1 MENTLEN
8 NSLQVESTNKGGAP
22 LGNQNNKKGKL
33 FYDQLRLALVQE
45 DKKRLRN
52 IAEKLVKAAE
62 NGDAWAI
69 KEVIDR
75 VDGKAIQ
82 ATEISG
88 ADGADISAL
97 QTINIVLKKPDG
109 S

>member
-1 MENTLEN
+1 MENSTEN
-8 NSLQVESTNKGGAP
+8 NNLEVVSTNKGGAP
-22 LGNQNNKKGKL
+22 LGNNNAKKGKL
-33 FYDQLRLALVQE
+33 FYEQLRKALIQE
-45 DKKRLRN
+45 DRKRLVN

-97 QTINIVLKKPDG
+97 QTINIVLRKPDG

>member
-45 DKKRLRN
+45 DKKRLRT

-75 VDGKAIQ
+75 VDGKAVQ
-82 ATEISG
+82 STEISG
-88 ADGADISAL
+88 ADGAELSTL